1 MKITLTFDLDDEQR
15 KAFAWHI
22 DRKRW
27 NGERKA
33 TRQEIE
39 GTLRDDADETLLD
52 VVHQFEI
59 HRREKAEQGSSETEA
74 ETW

>member
-1 MKITLTFDLDDEQR
+1 MKITLTFYLDDEQR

-27 NGERKA
+27 NGKRKA

-39 GTLRDDADETLLD
+39 GTLRDGAEETLLD
-52 VVHQFEI
+52 VLNQFEI
-59 HRREKAEQGSSETEA
+59 HHSENDGTNSSEI
-74 ETW
+74 ETR